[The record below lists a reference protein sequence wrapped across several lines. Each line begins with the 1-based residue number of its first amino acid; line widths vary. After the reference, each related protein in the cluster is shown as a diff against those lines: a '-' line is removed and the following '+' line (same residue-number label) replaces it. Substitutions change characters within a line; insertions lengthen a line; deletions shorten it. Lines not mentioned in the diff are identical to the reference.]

1 MPPSLKA
8 LNYNDLQLEAVGGYW
23 RQRIKLARHQRNA
36 LLMIALSLF
45 STFVAR
51 QLPLSGADDTVFLF
65 VLKWSMPVCLGFST
79 LLLIGMEFGIYQL
92 NQLLTAQLLGLTKQQ
107 RDKAIEL
114 GNGIALDVLV
124 FRKWP

>member
-1 MPPSLKA
+1 M
-8 LNYNDLQLEAVGGYW
+8 LNYTDLQLEAVGGYW

-36 LLMIALSLF
+36 LVMIALSLV
-45 STFVAR
+45 STYVASR
-51 QLPLSGADDTVFLF
+51 LPLSAADDTVFLL
-65 VLKWSMPVCLGFST
+65 VLEWSMPICLGFST
-79 LLLIGMEFGIYQL
+79 LLLIAMEFGIYQL
-92 NQLLTAQLLGLTKQQ
+92 NQLLTAQLLGMNKQQ